1 MSLMKKNKLIT
12 KPAVEAARKKLLKA
26 RKQLAEAQ
34 AVMDDEIL
42 EKDRDGLFFTF
53 NQNNS
58 GGNLVVDDNV
68 CECVIVEAE
77 DAEAANVKA
86 QKVGIYFDGSGDCP
100 CCGNRWYEAYG
111 DGDKVPSEY
120 GKPIEEQ
127 KAGFY
132 RSQAYVYYAD
142 GTKKVVKYKDD

>member
-1 MSLMKKNKLIT
+1 MKKNKLIT

-42 EKDRDGLFFTF
+42 EKDRGGLFFTF
-53 NQNNS
+53 HQNNS
-58 GGNLVVDDNV
+58 GGNMVVNDDV

-86 QKVGIYFDGSGDCP
+86 EKIGLYFDGSGDCS

-111 DGDKVPSEY
+111 KGDKVPSEY
-120 GKPIEEQ
+120 GQPISKQ
-127 KAGFY
+127 KAGHY
-132 RSQAYVYYAD
+132 RTQAFVYYAD
-142 GTKKVVKYKDD
+142 GRKKVVKYKDA